1 MTTGIGI
8 IRLNAN
14 YLKEEYYGIKLFF
27 NPCRII
33 CRVMEKN
40 IFVLPIVDGRRD
52 MQLLL
57 QRRLLG

>member
-1 MTTGIGI
+1 MKGVFNKSIKRNIFMTTGIGI

-33 CRVMEKN
+33 YRVM
-40 IFVLPIVDGRRD
+40 
-52 MQLLL
+52 
-57 QRRLLG
+57 